1 MSGSDWSVIVTG
13 AALIV
18 WINWYF
24 FFSDG
29 SPSEGKGAGHEHRD

>member
-1 MSGSDWSVIVTG
+1 MSGSDWSVLVIG

-24 FFSDG
+24 FFSDA
-29 SPSEGKGAGHEHRD
+29 SPSEGIGAGHEPRD

>member
-1 MSGSDWSVIVTG
+1 MSGADWG
-13 AALIV
+13 AVLAGVALIV

-29 SPSEGKGAGHEHRD
+29 PPSEGKGAGHELRD